1 MLRRP
6 AKTQTH
12 PSNSNCAVNAISPP
26 DLDKIP
32 QVQKE
37 RYEEVVKAIQHAWT
51 GYKSTV
57 LTPYKSSFQRF
68 TGILPADDLEPLT
81 LTGQTWLHSAATLFD
96 SLDTL
101 YIAGLHDEYNEA
113 LDLALSLPLPLH
125 PTKTFEYSIRVLGG
139 LLGCYSV
146 TGEKRVLDYAQFV
159 TDSILDGAF
168 RSSPTPLPRMF
179 DVLAPVGH
187 FSSIRLID
195 WGALFIHRIYAAS
208 YRYGRD
214 KENVHINNSLAGFGT
229 FALEFAFLSRLT
241 GDNTY
246 KKASDDIFRFLQDNG
261 AKPPA
266 RSRHRKPTIE
276 QSQSQ
281 SQSDTSQTVGMLPS
295 MWDVLKGI
303 PVQRNFGLGGGSDSY
318 YEYLIKSAVLLQ
330 PLKDEVD
337 LDMVKSYSRVFAQSF
352 LAEKSPGLRVD
363 EDSNGEIIY
372 PVNHGVQYQHLLCFV
387 PGMIALGETYYNS
400 QLDYVEDGSVE
411 SDYAL
416 SLAMNM
422 TNGCWKT
429 YSQSPTGLGPE
440 TLDITGKSKVRR
452 LPRIRSTLANQGYYL
467 RPEFVES
474 LFILYRTT
482 KDEKYREIAWQ
493 VFQSIEKYCKHEVG
507 YTSLNNVNDINGES
521 RKNHMPSFF
530 IAETLKYILLIF
542 APDDYIGLDEFV
554 FNTEA
559 HPLRQIHT
567 IGSLSDES
575 CERLSPVIHQPMVPV
590 FVLVSNC
597 LFFLSG
603 WLFLFLRSRR
613 CCKKKRK
620 HKKTL

>member
-12 PSNSNCAVNAISPP
+12 PSSNCAVNAISPP
-26 DLDKIP
+26 NLDKIP

-57 LTPYKSSFQRF
+57 LTPYKSSYQRF
-68 TGILPADDLEPLT
+68 LGILPADDLEPLT
-81 LTGQTWLHSAATLFD
+81 LTGQTWLNSAATLFD

-101 YIAGLHDEYNEA
+101 YIAGLHDEYTEA

-139 LLGCYSV
+139 LLGCYSI
-146 TGEKRVLDYAQFV
+146 TGDKRVLDYARFV

-179 DVLAPVGH
+179 DVVAPVGH

-195 WGALFIHRIYAAS
+195 WGALCIHRIYAAI

-214 KENVHINNSLAGFGT
+214 KEHAHVDNSLAGFGT
-229 FALEFAFLSRLT
+229 FSLEFAFLSRLT

-246 KKASDDIFRFLQDNG
+246 KKASDDIFRFLQDNS
-261 AKPPA
+261 KPPG
-266 RSRHRKPTIE
+266 RPGDRKLKIQ

-281 SQSDTSQTVGMLPS
+281 SHTSQTVGMIPS
-295 MWDVLKGI
+295 SWNVLTGI
-303 PVQRNFGLGGGSDSY
+303 PIQGDFGLGGGSDSY

-337 LDMVKSYSRVFAQSF
+337 LEMVKSYSMVFEQSF
-352 LAEKSPGLRVD
+352 LSKRSSGLRVD

-372 PVNHGVQYQHLLCFV
+372 PVEHGVRYNHLLCFL

-400 QLDYVEDGSVE
+400 QLDYVEDGRVE
-411 SDYAL
+411 DDYAL
-416 SLAMNM
+416 FLAKNM

-440 TLDITGKSKVRR
+440 SLDIPRKRKERR
-452 LPRIRSTLANQGYYL
+452 RQRVANQGYYL

-482 KDEKYREIAWQ
+482 KDEKYRDIAWQ
-493 VFQSIEKYCKHEVG
+493 VFQSIEIYCKNEVG
-507 YTSLNNVNDINGES
+507 YTSLKNVNDIDGDS
-521 RKNHMPSFF
+521 RMNQMPSFF
-530 IAETLKYILLIF
+530 LAETLKYILLIF

-567 IGSLSDES
+567 IDSLTDES
-575 CERLSPVIHQPMVPV
+575 CERVSPAIHQPMVPV
-590 FVLVSNC
+590 FALVSNC
-597 LFFLSG
+597 LFLLSG

-613 CCKKKRK
+613 CYKKNRK
-620 HKKTL
+620 HKKTS